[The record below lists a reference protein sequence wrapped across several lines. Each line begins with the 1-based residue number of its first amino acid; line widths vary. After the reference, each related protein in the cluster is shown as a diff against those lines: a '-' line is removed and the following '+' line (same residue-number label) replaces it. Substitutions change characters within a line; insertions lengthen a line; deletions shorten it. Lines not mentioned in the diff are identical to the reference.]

1 MVQTPY
7 QHGFVATPSGRIHY
21 LEAGGAAAGGGEAGG
36 RPTLVLLH
44 SNGCSAHEF
53 LPCLDVLAAK
63 FRVILWDQPGHGDS
77 DPLARHF
84 SIEDYTAA
92 LMQFLDAL
100 GLARVAL
107 GGSSVGGLIT
117 LCAGALHPE
126 RFSQLLIIEA
136 PLNTRESW
144 AANWSMVEGLFS
156 VPTQS
161 YEQAA
166 PRFRALSPEF
176 HSRWNMDRNK
186 AGGWTMM
193 DVMWGIRDFDCKG
206 MLARV
211 GRPALVLVGDQG
223 PVMPT
228 LAEYRRILPG
238 AAIRIMPGCGHF
250 PMIDAPEEFAGHIV
264 DFLADLFRTDEFRT
278 A

>member
-1 MVQTPY
+1 
-7 QHGFVATPSGRIHY
+7 
-21 LEAGGAAAGGGEAGG
+21 
-36 RPTLVLLH
+36 
-44 SNGCSAHEF
+44 
-53 LPCLDVLAAK
+53 
-63 FRVILWDQPGHGDS
+63 
-77 DPLARHF
+77 
-84 SIEDYTAA
+84 
-92 LMQFLDAL
+92 L
-100 GLARVAL
+100 GLERVAL

-126 RFSQLLIIEA
+126 RVSHLLIIEA
-136 PLNTRESW
+136 PLNTREAW

-211 GRPALVLVGDQG
+211 DRPALVLVGDQG

-238 AAIRIMPGCGHF
+238 AAVRIMPGCGHF
-250 PMIDAPEEFAGHIV
+250 PMIDAPEEFAAHIV
-264 DFLADLFRTDEFRT
+264 EFLADRES
-278 A
+278 